1 MASES
6 DDDSETKLLNH
17 IQIAKQT
24 KTVSNPKDKQ
34 TVVQQNPTPKSTNSY
49 LSKNKFLTVLQMEL
63 EFWDKNP
70 FKATAK
76 AFPQGFHFRP
86 TAINKTR
93 KFYEFILVDIGSV
106 SIKHFKDS
114 NDPSL
119 NTHSTIQVLKV
130 MQPRHYGSNLNQ
142 PKKFPAPSTRQDTL
156 TGTTLMPGPMSSG
169 IKITNLNTPG

>member
-1 MASES
+1 MVLTKLPRLAKKTWAEMASES

-93 KFYEFILVDIGSV
+93 KFYEFILVDIGSL
-106 SIKHFKDS
+106 
-114 NDPSL
+114 P
-119 NTHSTIQVLKV
+119 
-130 MQPRHYGSNLNQ
+130 
-142 PKKFPAPSTRQDTL
+142 
-156 TGTTLMPGPMSSG
+156 TTLSTNNTQSSTKVTPKSAIKPAYHTSNTKHQPMKEFSRKEAYRIHPNSG
-169 IKITNLNTPG
+169 VIC